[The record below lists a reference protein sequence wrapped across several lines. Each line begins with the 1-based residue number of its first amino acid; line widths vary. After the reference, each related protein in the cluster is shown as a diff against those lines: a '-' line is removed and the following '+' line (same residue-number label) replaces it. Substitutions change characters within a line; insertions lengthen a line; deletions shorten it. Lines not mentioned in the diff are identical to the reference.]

1 MGGWKLPPKAKI
13 YEALT
18 AVADARVK
26 LKGNETAEVVS
37 SDGTKT
43 YIVEWSADLR
53 QITSNDNASYWQRY
67 IGYPIIAV
75 LMVLGRLDFD
85 RRVAQALS
93 GIAWK
98 QMNRKFRNDYEK
110 AVESV
115 LLNLDVEPGLR
126 RTVVSEVDKIFNQLE
141 TLDLERL
148 PVVDA
153 HRRAE
158 RIPGRRHPVTT
169 VQYEPRRD
177 LPPFSLPIGV
187 IGFLWQAAEPAPY
200 KSFCRKG
207 CGSTRRGAN
216 MYLETD
222 SSRYTPMQH

>member
-26 LKGNETAEVVS
+26 LTGDETAEVVS

-53 QITSNDNASYWQRY
+53 QITSNDNGSYWQRY

-75 LMVLGRLDFD
+75 LMALGRVDFD

-115 LLNLDVEPGLR
+115 LLNLELGLR
-126 RTVVSEVDKIFNQLE
+126 RMVVSDVDKIFNQLE
-141 TLDLERL
+141 TLNLERL
-148 PVVDA
+148 P
-153 HRRAE
+153 RR
-158 RIPGRRHPVTT
+158 RR
-169 VQYEPRRD
+169 
-177 LPPFSLPIGV
+177 PP
-187 IGFLWQAAEPAPY
+187 
-200 KSFCRKG
+200 KG
-207 CGSTRRGAN
+207 
-216 MYLETD
+216 
-222 SSRYTPMQH
+222 